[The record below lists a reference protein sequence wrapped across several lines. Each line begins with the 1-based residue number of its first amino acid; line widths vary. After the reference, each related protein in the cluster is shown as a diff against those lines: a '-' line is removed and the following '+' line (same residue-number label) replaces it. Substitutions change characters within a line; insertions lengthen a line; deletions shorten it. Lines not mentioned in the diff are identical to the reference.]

1 MQQTHTNASPASNCP
16 TAVPPAAAEH
26 EGGAPMSYEW
36 GATTLTNTFFSGPYF
51 LAKSM
56 RHLTIHTFRDEL

>member
-36 GATTLTNTFFSGPYF
+36 GATTPSQIPFFGTLFSR
-51 LAKSM
+51 K
-56 RHLTIHTFRDEL
+56 IHVI